1 MKRVGIVSR
10 SVELDFRYTH
20 EIPELVAKEVVRAGA
35 LPVIIPIQEE
45 VSERYFEEL
54 DGLLFLGGQD
64 VLPFHYGEDPDPEA
78 GPYDM
83 KRDAFEIA
91 MIKEAIERKIPILGI
106 GRGMQ
111 IINVALGGSLDQN
124 ITSKILHY
132 RPSGTK
138 KDPFHRIQIFP
149 GKLQDIFGEE
159 LIVNSYHRQGVR
171 SLGKGLS
178 VSARSIDGVVEA
190 LEGQGILAVQFQPE
204 FFEHNERFIELFR
217 SFIESL

>member
-1 MKRVGIVSR
+1 MKRIGIVSS
-10 SVELDFRYTH
+10 SVELDYRYTH

-35 LPVIIPIQEE
+35 LPVIIPIQQEISAE
-45 VSERYFEEL
+45 YFEKM

-64 VLPFHYGEDPDPEA
+64 VLPFHYGEDPEPDA

-83 KRDAFEIA
+83 KRDEFEIA
-91 MIKEAIERKIPILGI
+91 LIKEAIRRQVPILGI

-111 IINVALGGSLDQN
+111 IINVALGGSLNQS
-124 ITSKILHY
+124 ITSKILHN
-132 RPSGTK
+132 RPVGTK
-138 KDPFHRIQIFP
+138 KDPLHRIQILP

-159 LIVNSYHRQGVR
+159 LIVNSYHSQSVR
-171 SLGKGLS
+171 SLGKGLT

-190 LEGQGILAVQFQPE
+190 LEGDGILAVQFQPE
-204 FFEHNERFIELFR
+204 FFHHNPRFIELFR